1 MKHIEKEK
9 LKRIIISIIIAI
21 ILEVFLCNYP
31 AFRTL
36 LVGSRN
42 IKANF
47 KFENNKITISDIN
60 NRVTSVYINYKN
72 ELTDKI
78 TYNLNFKA
86 EETSDIIKLKPKV
99 ILENEKQYINLD
111 THSKAQKIEI
121 NLETENELEIESII
135 LNHINFKINFLRMF
149 LIFLAAVFIIK
160 ITDGSIFK
168 KQYDKE
174 SKFQNRIF
182 LLNLLVFFGLIA
194 IYNIYQYNFDTLTVK
209 PEDINKEDSILMQT
223 EAFMHGQVPL
233 LEEATPELK
242 EMENPYDHVKRNS
255 EGIKYLYDVAYYN
268 GNYYNY
274 FGVAPIITSI
284 LPFRA
289 ITGMYLHTYLFNLIY
304 ILGTF
309 IALYFWYK
317 KLVEKYIKKISLAN
331 FYLGFYAIIF
341 GANIITLIRG
351 AKYDI
356 VVSSGVFFLL
366 LAMNL
371 SMSIN
376 NSKFKYLK
384 LILLGLSTGLIVLSK
399 PNLIVYYPIVLYL
412 FLINIKQED
421 LKGKIKDFVFVCI
434 PLGILAIFQM
444 IFNYLRFDNILEFGA
459 KYQLTSFNMIYCMQ
473 LTFGKLFAGI
483 IEYIFRIPTINPL
496 EFPFVLI
503 NTNTSIVT
511 VNEICYENRLIGLI
525 AIPIIWVIIF
535 TKNILKKEQSNEF
548 KNFIKVC
555 IITSILSMLIN
566 SIAGGICEVYAID
579 FKLIL
584 CICAIL
590 LLLKLVE
597 KSKDEEMSNKIFL
610 MLCIA
615 TILIMIPISFTSEA
629 NFLTDLRSFITVYFK
644 NMFEFWK

>member
-1 MKHIEKEK
+1 M
-9 LKRIIISIIIAI
+9 
-21 ILEVFLCNYP
+21 
-31 AFRTL
+31 
-36 LVGSRN
+36 
-42 IKANF
+42 
-47 KFENNKITISDIN
+47 
-60 NRVTSVYINYKN
+60 
-72 ELTDKI
+72 
-78 TYNLNFKA
+78 
-86 EETSDIIKLKPKV
+86 
-99 ILENEKQYINLD
+99 
-111 THSKAQKIEI
+111 
-121 NLETENELEIESII
+121 
-135 LNHINFKINFLRMF
+135 
-149 LIFLAAVFIIK
+149 
-160 ITDGSIFK
+160 
-168 KQYDKE
+168 
-174 SKFQNRIF
+174 
-182 LLNLLVFFGLIA
+182 
-194 IYNIYQYNFDTLTVK
+194 
-209 PEDINKEDSILMQT
+209 
-223 EAFMHGQVPL
+223 
-233 LEEATPELK
+233 
-242 EMENPYDHVKRNS
+242 
-255 EGIKYLYDVAYYN
+255 
-268 GNYYNY
+268 
-274 FGVAPIITSI
+274 
-284 LPFRA
+284 
-289 ITGMYLHTYLFNLIY
+289 
-304 ILGTF
+304 GTF